1 MAEKFDRRKRG
12 WFNIAE
18 GVLKMMKNNSLVKSA
33 GFCLFA
39 FFLIVSASRA
49 ASLKVG
55 VVDIETIY
63 ASYGKAQETAEA
75 IQDMREKRQIELVK
89 KETGLQVLVDEYN
102 RTQAGLKEAERAERL
117 KRIREIQTE
126 IKTFTDFSNERLAAE
141 NTRQMQARLNEIAG
155 VIQKYARDN
164 GYDVIIDKKSLP
176 FFSDALNLTNDI
188 IKILNK

>member
-1 MAEKFDRRKRG
+1 
-12 WFNIAE
+12 
-18 GVLKMMKNNSLVKSA
+18 MMKNNSLVKSA

>member
-75 IQDMREKRQIELVK
+75 IQDMREKRQI
-89 KETGLQVLVDEYN
+89 
-102 RTQAGLKEAERAERL
+102 
-117 KRIREIQTE
+117 
-126 IKTFTDFSNERLAAE
+126 
-141 NTRQMQARLNEIAG
+141 
-155 VIQKYARDN
+155 
-164 GYDVIIDKKSLP
+164 
-176 FFSDALNLTNDI
+176 
-188 IKILNK
+188 

>member
-1 MAEKFDRRKRG
+1 MAEKFDRRKRR